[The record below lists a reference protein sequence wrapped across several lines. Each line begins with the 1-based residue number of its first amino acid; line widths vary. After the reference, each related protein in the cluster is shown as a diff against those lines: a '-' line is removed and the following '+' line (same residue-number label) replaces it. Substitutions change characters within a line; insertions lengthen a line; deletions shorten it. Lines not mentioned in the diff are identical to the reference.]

1 MVSVSPR
8 QQNIRLLVISDD
20 DDQRETLQRAVST
33 TGEVQ
38 VVASVGTER
47 AEEAIQTFNPDAIV
61 VNMRNRDSIAAL
73 RDRVHRAHGA
83 GAEVQQVPGQR
94 EPSMDVLTPREAE
107 VLALTA
113 GGFSMKQIAHKLHR
127 AHGTVA
133 RHRANI
139 MRKLGLHD
147 RVALTRFAIRNGLV
161 DV

>member
-1 MVSVSPR
+1 LVSVSPR

-20 DDQRETLQRAVST
+20 DDQRQTLQKAVANT
-33 TGEVQ
+33 PEVQ

-73 RDRVHRAHGA
+73 RERVSKA
-83 GAEVQQVPGQR
+83 GLGQEEPKVPGQR
-94 EPSMDVLTPREAE
+94 EPSMDVFTPREAE

-113 GGFSMKQIAHKLHR
+113 AGFSMKQIAHKLHR

-147 RVALTRFAIRNGLV
+147 RVALTRFAIKHGLV